1 MGRLRQKTSMGSS
14 RTRSISL
21 AIMYVSKGNAKHV
34 LGGIIVNEH
43 AAF

>member
-1 MGRLRQKTSMGSS
+1 MGRLRQKTSMGSN

-34 LGGIIVNEH
+34 LGEITVNAH
-43 AAF
+43 ATF